1 MNYPMT
7 LEQYIVQMP
16 MREVDLV
23 RMGAQIADALAAI
36 HQQGSVHG
44 NVKPGNILITAPG
57 TYQLIGMESVR
68 QYPEGTIPVA
78 VAPELEQGGT
88 YQAGTDVYALGM
100 MMKSLIPR
108 QGVSG
113 VLDEILRKACEPDPA
128 RRYTTALEFAEELQT
143 LADLMQDTVAAAPQA
158 VYEQPNPQSYQQ
170 PYTQPVSHAQQPN
183 PQPYEQPYTQPA
195 PHAQQSNP
203 QPYEQPYTQPVPHAQ
218 RPTELVNNRHPQETD
233 SYRTRPQEEMHL
245 QPKKEK
251 DTKQRQKKQ
260 KESLALHFLL
270 PILLVLIIGAAVAVY
285 VILIRPSNEPEAT
298 TEPVTTTEAA
308 SETTTEIITT
318 EATTEA
324 TTEEA
329 ECPYEYSQKV
339 TVTAHA
345 GSTSG
350 TLTVYNWENGD
361 WTEKFSCG
369 CKLGK
374 NGIGSDYGEGK
385 GVTPMGT
392 FKLGF
397 VMANVNPDNGMDFKL
412 ASSTLGIVDDAES
425 ELYNTLV
432 DTSQAGDVS
441 VDRIGNNIVS
451 GKLKAIIFIE
461 HNGDGSS
468 PEGVT
473 PGKGS
478 VITICGNYSY
488 EEISETAGCID
499 IDVDDM
505 TTLLSMLDGSLN
517 PYIEITLN

>member
-57 TYQLIGMESVR
+57 TYQLIGMEPVW

-113 VLDEILRKACEPDPA
+113 VLDEILRKACEPDPD
-128 RRYTTALEFAEELQT
+128 RRYATALEFAEELQT
-143 LADLMQDTVAAAPQA
+143 LADLMQDTVAAVPQS
-158 VYEQPNPQSYQQ
+158 YEQPNPQSYQQ
-170 PYTQPVSHAQQPN
+170 PYTQPV
-183 PQPYEQPYTQPA
+183 
-195 PHAQQSNP
+195 PHAQQS
-203 QPYEQPYTQPVPHAQ
+203 
-218 RPTELVNNRHPQETD
+218 TELVNNRHPQETD

-308 SETTTEIITT
+308 SETTTEITTT

>member
-57 TYQLIGMESVR
+57 TYQLIGMEPVR

-158 VYEQPNPQSYQQ
+158 VYEQPNPQSYEQ

-183 PQPYEQPYTQPA
+183 PQSYA
-195 PHAQQSNP
+195 
-203 QPYEQPYTQPVPHAQ
+203 QPVPHAQ
-218 RPTELVNNRHPQETD
+218 QSTELVNNRHPQETD

-308 SETTTEIITT
+308 SETTTEITTT

>member
-1 MNYPMT
+1 MNYPVT

-57 TYQLIGMESVR
+57 TYQLIGMEPVR

-158 VYEQPNPQSYQQ
+158 VYEQPNPQSYEQ

-183 PQPYEQPYTQPA
+183 PQSYAQPVL
-195 PHAQQSNP
+195 HAQQS
-203 QPYEQPYTQPVPHAQ
+203 
-218 RPTELVNNRHPQETD
+218 TELVNNRHPQETD

-308 SETTTEIITT
+308 SETTTEITTT

>member
-57 TYQLIGMESVR
+57 TYQLIGMEPVR

-128 RRYTTALEFAEELQT
+128 RRYATALEFAEELQT

-158 VYEQPNPQSYQQ
+158 VYEQPNPQ
-170 PYTQPVSHAQQPN
+170 
-183 PQPYEQPYTQPA
+183 
-195 PHAQQSNP
+195 
-203 QPYEQPYTQPVPHAQ
+203 PYEQPYTQPVHRTQ
-218 RPTELVNNRHPQETD
+218 QPTELVNNRHPQETD

-298 TEPVTTTEAA
+298 TELVTTTEAA
-308 SETTTEIITT
+308 SETTTEITTT

>member
-57 TYQLIGMESVR
+57 TYQLIGMEPVR

-128 RRYTTALEFAEELQT
+128 RRYATALEFAEELQT

-158 VYEQPNPQSYQQ
+158 VYEQPNPQ
-170 PYTQPVSHAQQPN
+170 
-183 PQPYEQPYTQPA
+183 
-195 PHAQQSNP
+195 
-203 QPYEQPYTQPVPHAQ
+203 PYEQPYTQPVHRTQ
-218 RPTELVNNRHPQETD
+218 QPTELVNNRHPQGTD

-308 SETTTEIITT
+308 SETTTEITTT

>member
-1 MNYPMT
+1 MNYPLT
-7 LEQYIVQMP
+7 LEQYIAQMP
-16 MREVDLV
+16 MQEAELA
-23 RMGAQIADALAAI
+23 RMGEQIAEALSAI
-36 HQQGSVHG
+36 HQQARVHG
-44 NVKPGNILITAPG
+44 DVKPGNVLVVAPG
-57 TYQLIGMESVR
+57 RYQLIGYESER
-68 QYPEGTIPVA
+68 KYPEGTIPA
-78 VAPELEQGGT
+78 FIAPELAQGGT
-88 YQAGTDVYALGM
+88 YQAGTDIYALGM
-100 MMKSLIPR
+100 MMKSLIPK
-108 QGVSG
+108 QGISG
-113 VLDEILRKACEPDPA
+113 VFDEILRKACEPDSA
-128 RRYTTALEFAEELQT
+128 RRYATALEFAEELQV
-143 LADLMQDTVAAAPQA
+143 LVDLMPDTVAAAPQA
-158 VYEQPNPQSYQQ
+158 VYEQSNSQEYRQPAPRMYQQPNSQVYQQPNSQVYQQPKPQSYQQ
-170 PYTQPVSHAQQPN
+170 MNPQMNQQPHAQQP
-183 PQPYEQPYTQPA
+183 
-195 PHAQQSNP
+195 
-203 QPYEQPYTQPVPHAQ
+203 
-218 RPTELVNNRHPQETD
+218 TELVSNRHPQE
-233 SYRTRPQEEMHL
+233 SNVHRAQPQ
-245 QPKKEK
+245 KEK

-260 KESLALHFLL
+260 KESLALQFLL
-270 PILLVLIIGAAVAVY
+270 PILLALIIGAALAVY
-285 VILIRPSNEPEAT
+285 VILIRPSGEETTT
-298 TEPVTTTEAA
+298 TEPVTTTEVT
-308 SETTTEIITT
+308 SETTTEAPTT

-324 TTEEA
+324 TTEEVA
-329 ECPYEYSQKV
+329 SPYEYSQKV

-432 DTSQAGDVS
+432 DTTQVGDVS

-468 PEGVT
+468 SEGVT

-478 VITICGNYSY
+478 VITICGNYNY
-488 EEISETAGCID
+488 DEISGTAGCID
-499 IDVDDM
+499 VDAKDM
-505 TTLLSMLDGSLN
+505 TEVLSVLDGSLN

>member
-158 VYEQPNPQSYQQ
+158 VYEQPNPQSY
-170 PYTQPVSHAQQPN
+170 
-183 PQPYEQPYTQPA
+183 
-195 PHAQQSNP
+195 
-203 QPYEQPYTQPVPHAQ
+203 EQPYTQPVPHAQ
-218 RPTELVNNRHPQETD
+218 KPTELVNNRHPQEKTD

-251 DTKQRQKKQ
+251 YTKQRQKKQ

-298 TEPVTTTEAA
+298 TEPVT
-308 SETTTEIITT
+308 
-318 EATTEA
+318 

-441 VDRIGNNIVS
+441 VDCIGNNIVS

>member
-57 TYQLIGMESVR
+57 TYQLIGMEPVR

-128 RRYTTALEFAEELQT
+128 RRYATALEFAEELQT

-158 VYEQPNPQSYQQ
+158 VYEEPNPQSYE
-170 PYTQPVSHAQQPN
+170 QPVPHAQQPN
-183 PQPYEQPYTQPA
+183 PQPYTQPYTQPA
-195 PHAQQSNP
+195 PHAQQPNP
-203 QPYEQPYTQPVPHAQ
+203 QPYTQPVHRTQ
-218 RPTELVNNRHPQETD
+218 QPTELVNNRHPQETD

-308 SETTTEIITT
+308 SETTTEITTT

-324 TTEEA
+324 ITEEA

>member
-113 VLDEILRKACEPDPA
+113 VLDEILRKACEP
-128 RRYTTALEFAEELQT
+128 
-143 LADLMQDTVAAAPQA
+143 
-158 VYEQPNPQSYQQ
+158 NPQSYEQ
-170 PYTQPVSHAQQPN
+170 PYTQPVPHAQQPN
-183 PQPYEQPYTQPA
+183 PQPYEQPYTQPV
-195 PHAQQSNP
+195 HRTQQ
-203 QPYEQPYTQPVPHAQ
+203 
-218 RPTELVNNRHPQETD
+218 PTELVNNRHPQETD
-233 SYRTRPQEEMHL
+233 SYQTRPQEEMHL

-308 SETTTEIITT
+308 SETTTEITTT

>member
-57 TYQLIGMESVR
+57 TYQLIGMEPVR

-128 RRYTTALEFAEELQT
+128 RRYATALEFAEELQT

-158 VYEQPNPQSYQQ
+158 VYEE
-170 PYTQPVSHAQQPN
+170 PN
-183 PQPYEQPYTQPA
+183 PQPYEQPYTQPVS
-195 PHAQQSNP
+195 HAQQ
-203 QPYEQPYTQPVPHAQ
+203 
-218 RPTELVNNRHPQETD
+218 PTELVNNRHPQETD

-308 SETTTEIITT
+308 SETTTEITTT

>member
-7 LEQYIVQMP
+7 LEQYIAQMP
-16 MREVDLV
+16 MKEYDLV
-23 RMGAQIADALAAI
+23 NMGAQIADALAAI

-57 TYQLIGMESVR
+57 TYQLIGMEPVR

-78 VAPELEQGGT
+78 IAPELEQGGT

-128 RRYTTALEFAEELQT
+128 RRYATALEFAEELQT
-143 LADLMQDTVAAAPQA
+143 LADLMQDTVAAAPQT
-158 VYEQPNPQSYQQ
+158 VYEEPNPQEYQQ
-170 PYTQPVSHAQQPN
+170 PAPQMYQQPN
-183 PQPYEQPYTQPA
+183 PQVY
-195 PHAQQSNP
+195 
-203 QPYEQPYTQPVPHAQ
+203 Q
-218 RPTELVNNRHPQETD
+218 R
-233 SYRTRPQEEMHL
+233 QEEMHL

-260 KESLALHFLL
+260 KESLALQFLL

-285 VILIRPSNEPEAT
+285 VILIRPSNEQEAT
-298 TEPVTTTEAA
+298 TEPVTTTEAT
-308 SETTTEIITT
+308 SEATTEAPTT

-324 TTEEA
+324 TTEEVKS
-329 ECPYEYSQKV
+329 PYEYSQKV

-361 WTEKFSCG
+361 WAEKFSCG

-432 DTSQAGDVS
+432 DTTQVGDVS

-468 PEGVT
+468 SEGVT

-478 VITICGNYSY
+478 VITICGNYNY
-488 EEISETAGCID
+488 DEISGTAGCID
-499 IDVDDM
+499 VDAKDM
-505 TTLLSMLDGSLN
+505 TEVLSVLDGNLN

>member
-158 VYEQPNPQSYQQ
+158 VYEQPNPQSYEQ
-170 PYTQPVSHAQQPN
+170 PYTQLVSHAQQPN
-183 PQPYEQPYTQPA
+183 PQSYEQPYI
-195 PHAQQSNP
+195 
-203 QPYEQPYTQPVPHAQ
+203 QPVPHVQ
-218 RPTELVNNRHPQETD
+218 QPTELVNNRHPQETD

-308 SETTTEIITT
+308 SETTTEITTT

-374 NGIGSDYGEGK
+374 N
-385 GVTPMGT
+385 
-392 FKLGF
+392 
-397 VMANVNPDNGMDFKL
+397 
-412 ASSTLGIVDDAES
+412 ASAQIMEK
-425 ELYNTLV
+425 E
-432 DTSQAGDVS
+432 
-441 VDRIGNNIVS
+441 
-451 GKLKAIIFIE
+451 KA
-461 HNGDGSS
+461 
-468 PEGVT
+468 
-473 PGKGS
+473 
-478 VITICGNYSY
+478 
-488 EEISETAGCID
+488 
-499 IDVDDM
+499 
-505 TTLLSMLDGSLN
+505 
-517 PYIEITLN
+517 

>member
-57 TYQLIGMESVR
+57 TYQLIGMEPVR

-143 LADLMQDTVAAAPQA
+143 LADLMQDTVVAAPQA
-158 VYEQPNPQSYQQ
+158 VYEQPNPQSYEQ

-183 PQPYEQPYTQPA
+183 PQ
-195 PHAQQSNP
+195 S
-203 QPYEQPYTQPVPHAQ
+203 YEQPYTQPVPHAQ
-218 RPTELVNNRHPQETD
+218 QPTEIVNNRHPQEAD

-308 SETTTEIITT
+308 SETTTEITTT

>member
-23 RMGAQIADALAAI
+23 RMGAQIADALSAI

-57 TYQLIGMESVR
+57 TYQLIGMEPVR

-158 VYEQPNPQSYQQ
+158 VYEQPNPQSY
-170 PYTQPVSHAQQPN
+170 
-183 PQPYEQPYTQPA
+183 
-195 PHAQQSNP
+195 
-203 QPYEQPYTQPVPHAQ
+203 EQPYTQPVPHAQ
-218 RPTELVNNRHPQETD
+218 QPTELVNNRHPQETD

-308 SETTTEIITT
+308 SEITTEITTT

-505 TTLLSMLDGSLN
+505 TTLLSMLDGNLN

>member
-57 TYQLIGMESVR
+57 MYQLIGMEPAR

-113 VLDEILRKACEPDPA
+113 VLDEILRKACEPDPD

-143 LADLMQDTVAAAPQA
+143 LADLMQDTVAAAPQS
-158 VYEQPNPQSYQQ
+158 YEQPNPQEYPQPYTQSVPHAQQPNPQMYQQ
-170 PYTQPVSHAQQPN
+170 PYTQPVPHTQQP
-183 PQPYEQPYTQPA
+183 A
-195 PHAQQSNP
+195 
-203 QPYEQPYTQPVPHAQ
+203 
-218 RPTELVNNRHPQETD
+218 ELVSNR
-233 SYRTRPQEEMHL
+233 

-308 SETTTEIITT
+308 SEITTEITTT

-432 DTSQAGDVS
+432 DTSQAGDVC

>member
-57 TYQLIGMESVR
+57 TYQLIGMEPVR

-128 RRYTTALEFAEELQT
+128 RRYATALEFAEELQT

-158 VYEQPNPQSYQQ
+158 VYEQPNPQ
-170 PYTQPVSHAQQPN
+170 PYTQPVHRTQQ
-183 PQPYEQPYTQPA
+183 
-195 PHAQQSNP
+195 
-203 QPYEQPYTQPVPHAQ
+203 
-218 RPTELVNNRHPQETD
+218 PTELVNNRHPQETD

-308 SETTTEIITT
+308 SETTTEITTT

-361 WTEKFSCG
+361 WTEKFSSG

>member
-7 LEQYIVQMP
+7 LEQYIAQMP
-16 MREVDLV
+16 MKEYDLV
-23 RMGAQIADALAAI
+23 NMGAQIADALAAI

-57 TYQLIGMESVR
+57 TYQLIGMEPVR

-78 VAPELEQGGT
+78 IAPELEQGGT

-128 RRYTTALEFAEELQT
+128 RRYATALEFAEELQT
-143 LADLMQDTVAAAPQA
+143 LADLMQDTVAAAPQT
-158 VYEQPNPQSYQQ
+158 VYEEPNPQEYQQ
-170 PYTQPVSHAQQPN
+170 PAPQMYQQPN
-183 PQPYEQPYTQPA
+183 PQVY
-195 PHAQQSNP
+195 
-203 QPYEQPYTQPVPHAQ
+203 Q
-218 RPTELVNNRHPQETD
+218 R
-233 SYRTRPQEEMHL
+233 QEEMHL

-260 KESLALHFLL
+260 KESLALQFLL

-285 VILIRPSNEPEAT
+285 VILIRPSNEREAT
-298 TEPVTTTEAA
+298 TEPVTTTEAT
-308 SETTTEIITT
+308 SETTTEAPTT

-324 TTEEA
+324 TTEEVKS
-329 ECPYEYSQKV
+329 PYEYSQKV

-361 WTEKFSCG
+361 WAEKFSCG

-432 DTSQAGDVS
+432 DTTQVGDVS

-468 PEGVT
+468 SEGVT

-478 VITICGNYSY
+478 VITICGNYNY
-488 EEISETAGCID
+488 DEISGTAGCID
-499 IDVDDM
+499 VDAKDM
-505 TTLLSMLDGSLN
+505 TEVLSVLDGSLN